1 MFCVCVCFLSLSL
14 SSIPACFFL
23 VCYFA
28 SFLFLRS
35 GCGVCVASA
44 VVWAVWQQMAKRI
57 PPVSTTKVAP
67 AMVPLLAWL
76 ALLLLCH
83 AGQGM
88 AALSCFA
95 IGREQPAWP
104 GATIV
109 TPAGFE
115 YSLYSLQLAP
125 GFELSWSVTGSTY
138 TFQAIKNSSCW
149 CVTSR
154 CCLDPG
160 QGGPSLVARSGPP
173 LFKRER
179 MPGASAACASE
190 LLL

>member
-1 MFCVCVCFLSLSL
+1 MRVFCVCVCFLSLSL

-109 TPAGFE
+109 TPAG
-115 YSLYSLQLAP
+115 
-125 GFELSWSVTGSTY
+125 
-138 TFQAIKNSSCW
+138 
-149 CVTSR
+149 SR
-154 CCLDPG
+154 IRYRMRVQPVL
-160 QGGPSLVARSGPP
+160 PP
-173 LFKRER
+173 
-179 MPGASAACASE
+179 ACARLRTE
-190 LLL
+190 LERDRLDVHISGNKKLVMLVRHIPLLS